1 MFSWRNR
8 AVIKTLLTFHYTG
21 WLIGIHVITCHNPLY
36 NPLGSMIPYIT
47 QPTVFFFRIAHL
59 RTHLSSTSGHDMPMA
74 PLVTP
79 QNLTTFKALY
89 VLFTSLCDL
98 WREAVRMFET
108 IASKQQAT
116 RKRTNK
122 SKQQQ
127 ATPSNNKQQQ
137 QQQQQQHHQQQ
148 QEREQDQ
155 QAKWKR
161 SWATKQLPIPKV
173 LGKTWPQTLFGS
185 PSPFG

>member
-1 MFSWRNR
+1 
-8 AVIKTLLTFHYTG
+8 
-21 WLIGIHVITCHNPLY
+21 
-36 NPLGSMIPYIT
+36 
-47 QPTVFFFRIAHL
+47 
-59 RTHLSSTSGHDMPMA
+59 MPMA

-127 ATPSNNKQQQ
+127 ATPSNNNNSNNSNNNIINNNRNGNRTNKLSEKEVEQQNN
-137 QQQQQQHHQQQ
+137 
-148 QEREQDQ
+148 
-155 QAKWKR
+155 
-161 SWATKQLPIPKV
+161 
-173 LGKTWPQTLFGS
+173 S
-185 PSPFG
+185 PSPRFWAKHDPKLYLVHHHSSVKHVEDVISFLGGG